1 MHHLTTLLRPGVAS
15 YISRLRSRALWTEV
29 PAEATLACPPLG
41 GEELDLHPKINPD
54 ADAET
59 GGRDH
64 DAPMTTTDYLIDSTL
79 VLLVL
84 LQIKERTLTT
94 KALIRPLIIVG
105 IAVANYLHGIP
116 TSGNDLVLVAVL
128 ALLGG
133 AIGLASAKTV
143 IMRAGSD
150 GNVLARAGW
159 ASAFFWVL
167 GMGSRFAFIFWIT
180 HSGVSAL
187 GQFSVQHSITAS
199 AWTVALL
206 AMAVCE
212 VVSRSALMA
221 VRRQHL
227 QGRLALQIA

>member
-1 MHHLTTLLRPGVAS
+1 MGSFIEKGWEQEPLG
-15 YISRLRSRALWTEV
+15 RSPRN
-29 PAEATLACPPLG
+29 ATLACPPVG
-41 GEELDLHPKINPD
+41 GDGRDIHLKINPD
-54 ADAET
+54 ADAGT
-59 GGRDH
+59 GARDH

-105 IAVANYLHGIP
+105 IAVVNYVHGIP
-116 TSGNDLVLVAVL
+116 TSGNDLVLVAIL

-133 AIGLASAKTV
+133 GIGLASAKTV
-143 IMRAGSD
+143 IMRTGSD
-150 GNVLARAGW
+150 GEVLARAGW

-180 HSGVSAL
+180 HSGASTL

-221 VRRQHL
+221 VRSQRL
-227 QGRLALQIA
+227 QGRRALQLA